1 MFVRP
6 SILDQPM
13 NCAMLKMYLCTPYMF
28 RASMLGIV
36 SFAEAAAC
44 TVVARLDSYQLFA
57 KCNTNKVTLP

>member
-1 MFVRP
+1 
-6 SILDQPM
+6 M

-57 KCNTNKVTLP
+57 KCKTNKVTLP